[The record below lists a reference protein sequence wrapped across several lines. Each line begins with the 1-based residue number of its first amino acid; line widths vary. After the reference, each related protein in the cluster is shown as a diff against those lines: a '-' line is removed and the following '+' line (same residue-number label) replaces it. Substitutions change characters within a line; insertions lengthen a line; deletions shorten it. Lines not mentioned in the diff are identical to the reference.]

1 MTRKKF
7 SDEDLHRLR
16 AIPLLLALNMLGVT
30 YKKDQTYKP
39 KKSQDSLRVIV
50 TLQAG
55 NCVTLQIT
63 GIRWYD
69 KNVDKGGG
77 GAIDLVMYLFGMSFR
92 EAVELLQKREKAGRL
107 EVERGK

>member
-1 MTRKKF
+1 MFENTVHANKN
-7 SDEDLHRLR
+7 SH
-16 AIPLLLALNMLGVT
+16 
-30 YKKDQTYKP
+30 
-39 KKSQDSLRVIV
+39 
-50 TLQAG
+50 
-55 NCVTLQIT
+55 T